1 MTDQTLSCSE
11 TVRAM
16 WDYVDHALPGP
27 MRSAVEAHLKG
38 CDNCA
43 GHVAFAKRL
52 VEGIANAPVAQ
63 SDVEALELRVRGA
76 LALEA
81 LSS

>member
-1 MTDQTLSCSE
+1 MSDQTLSCSE

-16 WDYVDHALPGP
+16 WDYVDNALPGA
-27 MRSAVEAHLKG
+27 MREAVAAHLRG

-43 GHVAFAKRL
+43 GHVAFAQRL
-52 VEGIANAPVAQ
+52 VKNIAMAPVPE
-63 SDVEALELRVRGA
+63 SDIEALELRVRGA